1 MEISEEKLIESCKK
15 QNIRA
20 QGRLYDKYSSKF
32 LGVCLRYTSNKQ
44 EAEDLLH
51 DAFIKIF
58 TKIEQYSGQGSFE
71 GWMRRIVANTAI
83 QFLRD
88 RAKEI
93 ATNTLND
100 NHLNIIEEEE
110 LEIPALK
117 PGVLMDILQRLP
129 NGYKLVFNMY
139 VFEKMTHQEI
149 AEKLGISQGTSKSQL
164 NRARGYLKNEIYK
177 LHDSGVPKFAK
188 QYHYE

>member
-15 QNIRA
+15 QNIKA
-20 QGRLYDKYSSKF
+20 QGHLYDKYSSKF

-58 TKIEQYSGQGSFE
+58 TKIHQYGGQGSFE

-88 RAKEI
+88 SAKEI
-93 ATNTLND
+93 ATNSLDD
-100 NHLNIIEEEE
+100 NHLNILDEEE

-117 PGVLMDILQRLP
+117 PGVLMNILQKLP

-139 VFEKMTHQEI
+139 VFEKMQHQEI
-149 AEKLGISQGTSKSQL
+149 ADKLGISLGTSKSQL
-164 NRARGYLKNEIYK
+164 NRARAFLRNEINK
-177 LHDSGVPKFAK
+177 LHENGVPQTAK